1 MTGLIAEDPI
11 AAYLIALF
19 EDDDFE
25 AEEDAILSGC
35 NAAGARADDTNAPVR
50 SHDRL
55 SPIALFFAAAN
66 HRQHFGFPPT
76 RLMTPSDR
84 FAPTSI

>member
-1 MTGLIAEDPI
+1 MTGLFAEDPI

-19 EDDDFE
+19 EDDDVE
-25 AEEDAILSGC
+25 PEEDAILGC
-35 NAAGARADDTNAPVR
+35 GNAAGARADNANALVR

-55 SPIALFFAAAN
+55 SPIALFFAATN

-76 RLMTPSDR
+76 RLILRRIGSPDK
-84 FAPTSI
+84 